1 MNPEIKRLLWNQ
13 FGAAIDM
20 VARAIESCP
29 DRLWSDTSRDPQFW
43 YVTYHAL
50 FWLDYYLSDPPEG
63 FVPPAPFTLSE
74 FDPTGVPDRIYSRAE
89 LEAYLAH
96 CRKKCETMIDMLTD
110 GTAKM
115 PRRIGRAEGTF
126 LELSLY
132 NMRHV
137 QHHAAQLNLILR
149 QTGIEPQRWVSRAIP
164 S

>member
-1 MNPEIKRLLWNQ
+1 
-13 FGAAIDM
+13 
-20 VARAIESCP
+20 
-29 DRLWSDTSRDPQFW
+29 
-43 YVTYHAL
+43 
-50 FWLDYYLSDPPEG
+50 
-63 FVPPAPFTLSE
+63 
-74 FDPTGVPDRIYSRAE
+74 
-89 LEAYLAH
+89 
-96 CRKKCETMIDMLTD
+96 MIDMLTD